1 MLPGPTRRS
10 GCQKKKAAGTSLR
23 PKWQPT
29 DRLFSVRSQSQAEE
43 MNNGQAAGVTSQEV
57 ARTSGGATATC
68 DLREMSIMTDN
79 RHSACAY
86 VGESAHTCDDTS
98 KAEDGRVTGPIHGAR
113 FFLGVF
119 FVTSLLIPLILILQ
133 WLFLKWYV
141 ERTWLATGL
150 EVTAVQHIKCKETLL

>member
-1 MLPGPTRRS
+1 
-10 GCQKKKAAGTSLR
+10 
-23 PKWQPT
+23 
-29 DRLFSVRSQSQAEE
+29 

-113 FFLGVF
+113 FFFLVF
-119 FVTSLLIPLILILQ
+119 FCNLTLNSLNSYSSVIIS
-133 WLFLKWYV
+133 
-141 ERTWLATGL
+141 EMT
-150 EVTAVQHIKCKETLL
+150 C